1 MHNPFP
7 FFFFFFFF
15 NSGAI
20 AVTAKPVALTAKSVV
35 LCVID
40 LTCHDDVII
49 VIFTSRSCQCHVSF
63 RTGQWYLDLTCPEDG
78 AGTLPTGQPVPWA
91 AVCAGCKKRPSF
103 AMPYFMLKIILLPRQ
118 ARDKHRETLK
128 KRCVFRRWVGP
139 SGAAQ
144 IFFDDHRSLPAK
156 YELAAKLG
164 TCEHGGSPRSQV
176 PSAKNEKRKR

>member
-7 FFFFFFFF
+7 FFFFFF

-49 VIFTSRSCQCHVSF
+49 VIFTSRSCHCHVSF

-91 AVCAGCKKRPSF
+91 AVCAGCKKSPSCD
-103 AMPYFMLKIILLPRQ
+103 A
-118 ARDKHRETLK
+118 
-128 KRCVFRRWVGP
+128 
-139 SGAAQ
+139 
-144 IFFDDHRSLPAK
+144 IF
-156 YELAAKLG
+156 Y
-164 TCEHGGSPRSQV
+164 
-176 PSAKNEKRKR
+176 AKNYPFAKTGSGQT